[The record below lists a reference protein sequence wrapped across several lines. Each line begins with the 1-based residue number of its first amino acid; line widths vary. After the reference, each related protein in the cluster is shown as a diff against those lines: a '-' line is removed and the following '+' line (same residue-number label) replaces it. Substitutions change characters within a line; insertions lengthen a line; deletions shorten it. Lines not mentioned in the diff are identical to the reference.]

1 MNDKKMVIGTGTNEI
16 HLEFATIQE
25 KREWLQAIDKCKRTL
40 HYADMPQFHE
50 DYDRRVG
57 VSEAQEDGKEEDDVV
72 ADLDQGRNDVNK
84 LLQP

>member
-57 VSEAQEDGKEEDDVV
+57 VSEA
-72 ADLDQGRNDVNK
+72 
-84 LLQP
+84 